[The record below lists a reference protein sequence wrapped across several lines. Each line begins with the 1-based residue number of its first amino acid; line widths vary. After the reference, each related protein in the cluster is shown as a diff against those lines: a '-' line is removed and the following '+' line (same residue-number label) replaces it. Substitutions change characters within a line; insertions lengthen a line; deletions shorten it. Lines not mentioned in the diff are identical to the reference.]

1 MELLKL
7 FDSIAKSIIYR
18 SWQKNPAYYQ
28 SLSMTKKDL
37 EQEIFIHFQRSYNK
51 YHEKKFGKELENILA
66 QTVINRLDR
75 TRLESV
81 IINKNNEKYEYEYYD
96 VFNLSGNFIKR
107 KISKKIIPKYNKII
121 TERLPQESFKLD
133 EFISKNIEQSKN
145 IDFNINDLEEF
156 LDEQEF
162 LINNKKLLFI

>member
-81 IINKNNEKYEYEYYD
+81 IKN
-96 VFNLSGNFIKR
+96 
-107 KISKKIIPKYNKII
+107 
-121 TERLPQESFKLD
+121 
-133 EFISKNIEQSKN
+133 KN

-162 LINNKKLLFI
+162 FIIDQKFCNHRSLTEIGKELGFTPQRASQLYKQAILKIKK